1 MATTSPNWTATPG
14 LRSPALISATVV
26 LAAFVGALQASA
38 AAAVL
43 SAAMILTVVACA
55 VVDLECRI
63 IPNRITG
70 PAAGVAVALGLVLD
84 PAGEPKR
91 LLWAAIAGG
100 FLFVFA
106 MISPKG
112 MGMGDVKLLA
122 VMGLF
127 LGRPLVIALL
137 VALLANV
144 VAGAVIA
151 GRRGVGAARK
161 TTLPFGPFLA
171 AGGVVAALVGAQI
184 IDVYLKLH
192 G

>member
-1 MATTSPNWTATPG
+1 MATTTPSWTLTPG
-14 LRSPALISATVV
+14 LRSPLVISATAV
-26 LAAFVGALQASA
+26 LAGAAAAFQSSL

-43 SAAMILTVVACA
+43 TAAMIVTVLACA
-55 VVDLECRI
+55 VVDLEHRI

-70 PAAGVAVALGLVLD
+70 TAAGVALALGLSLD

-127 LGRPLVIALL
+127 LGRPVVVALL

-151 GRRGVGAARK
+151 SRRGVGAARK
-161 TTLPFGPFLA
+161 TALPFGPFLA
-171 AGGVVAALVGAQI
+171 AGGIVAALVGPQI
-184 IDVYLKLH
+184 IHVYLTLH